1 MGKQYCFLVAKKE
14 DYRSFFYR
22 FFIKTVMRS
31 VFLRILIVIERGVS
45 CAIGREMAR
54 TMRSWLGL
62 TRFALF
68 LRICHEEKSDD
79 CRSYLR
85 IGVGGRVPRRFARR
99 RRSRERR
106 NFRAC
111 RRVYRRCDVARVVR
125 FSPRRGPASF

>member
-54 TMRSWLGL
+54 TMRSWVG
-62 TRFALF
+62 
-68 LRICHEEKSDD
+68 
-79 CRSYLR
+79 SYAFCVILENL
-85 IGVGGRVPRRFARR
+85 P
-99 RRSRERR
+99 
-106 NFRAC
+106 
-111 RRVYRRCDVARVVR
+111 
-125 FSPRRGPASF
+125 